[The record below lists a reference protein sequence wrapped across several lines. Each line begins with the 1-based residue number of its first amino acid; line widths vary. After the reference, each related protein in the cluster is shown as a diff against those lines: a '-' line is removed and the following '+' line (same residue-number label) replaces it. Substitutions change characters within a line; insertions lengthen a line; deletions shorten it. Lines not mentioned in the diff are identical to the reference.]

1 MPPNNDLTQANR
13 ETFNSNNLSQ
23 ALSAGGE
30 LTQAYDEVW
39 NMFWQQNY
47 IPPALLELCRLRLA
61 QLHRATAELGVRQ
74 IPASAADEAKIQ
86 SLLAGNWE
94 KNENFS
100 DGELAALEF
109 TEIYGQDPNAL
120 RDENADAVK
129 RHYGETGLVC
139 LIEALGF
146 IDGRIRLGLVFS
158 GIAAASR

>member
-1 MPPNNDLTQANR
+1 MTDRHAVFT
-13 ETFNSNNLSQ
+13 SNTMSQ
-23 ALSAGGE
+23 ALHAGGE
-30 LTQAYDEVW
+30 LAASYDAVW

-61 QLHRATAELGVRQ
+61 QLHRATAELGIRQ

-86 SLLAGNWE
+86 SLLTGGWA
-94 KNENFS
+94 KNKNFGA
-100 DGELAALEF
+100 GELAALEF

-120 RDENADAVK
+120 SDESADAIK
-129 RHYGETGLVC
+129 RHYGETGFVC

>member
-1 MPPNNDLTQANR
+1 ANT
-13 ETFNSNNLSQ
+13 EIFNSNNLSL

-30 LTQAYDEVW
+30 LTQAYDAVW
-39 NMFWQQNY
+39 NMFWQQDY
-47 IPPALLELCRLRLA
+47 IPAALLELCRLRLA

-74 IPASAADEAKIQ
+74 IPASAADEARIQ
-86 SLLAGNWE
+86 SLLTGNWE
-94 KNENFS
+94 KNKNFS
-100 DGELAALEF
+100 AGELAALEF

-120 RDENADAVK
+120 SDENADAIK
-129 RHYGETGLVC
+129 RYFGETGLVC